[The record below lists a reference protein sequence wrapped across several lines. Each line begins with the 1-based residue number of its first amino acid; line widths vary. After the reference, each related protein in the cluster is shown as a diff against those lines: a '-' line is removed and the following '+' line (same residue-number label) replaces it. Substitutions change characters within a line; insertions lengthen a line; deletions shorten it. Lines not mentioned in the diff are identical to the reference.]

1 MPDGLPGLSCQSF
14 ARRSLAVDPL
24 HMPTFGL
31 CYRRIS
37 GSIQHDP
44 PDLGFSQVISSS
56 GDLSRRNL
64 TQDHQLWFSIWRGE
78 SFASTHRDD
87 SLNIQ
92 RPTASIRISL
102 VLSVKIL
109 GSTPSLML
117 PFVVMA
123 VATNS
128 WVAKFRQPY
137 GPTVWDNI
145 ADVI

>member
-1 MPDGLPGLSCQSF
+1 
-14 ARRSLAVDPL
+14 
-24 HMPTFGL
+24 MPTFGL

-44 PDLGFSQVISSS
+44 PDLGSSQVISSS

-92 RPTASIRISL
+92 RPT
-102 VLSVKIL
+102 
-109 GSTPSLML
+109 
-117 PFVVMA
+117 

-128 WVAKFRQPY
+128 WVAEFRQPY
-137 GPTVWDNI
+137 GPTDWDNI